1 MASCRVVARLH
12 AGISFEA
19 TKPKNLAKKA
29 YLPHK
34 RMKYIYRKKKKN
46 IDTGRYR
53 PKERTR
59 EIESNISNAF

>member
-34 RMKYIYRKKKKN
+34 RMKYIYRKKKKKH
-46 IDTGRYR
+46 RYR
-53 PKERTR
+53 KIQAQR
-59 EIESNISNAF
+59 ENQRD

>member
-34 RMKYIYRKKKKN
+34 RMKYIYRKKKKKKH
-46 IDTGRYR
+46 RYR
-53 PKERTR
+53 KIQAQR
-59 EIESNISNAF
+59 ENQRD